1 MAALDTHLSWGPQ
14 GEQLG
19 WDYPV
24 PPVVTADDLEDF
36 LATDELF
43 VDYFNAFLQLPTF
56 PEPLIF
62 NKEKRGFEVVTSA
75 KQALKEKIRSLIR
88 SQQKPNPIYT
98 ATKRLMKSKLPL
110 GAKMPSGPQYTE
122 EDFDVKTSFMVQCLN
137 KEQGIQWIKEER
149 LPAFLQS
156 DSYLE
161 FRLAKLISQVEIAT
175 KDSDVPIHLYIDAT
189 YKPFAIEKPPVVEP
203 PKVDEQGIAMRQMYV
218 CMGEAHAT
226 QSKEWYSDV
235 KMKSGTTTT
244 NSVQPRSSD
253 GFGSSRPASSRPLSS
268 ASVRPMSSMSGR
280 PLSSSMSV
288 WDQATADSGIGS
300 PWRQDSFSTSN
311 FDPTSLEDIPN
322 SEKMFH
328 SPPRLRSPPVWRPP
342 IGDDSCMVAENV
354 GKSFSGP
361 VHVAPSGSKFKMVR
375 GESLDEV
382 EDEKLSTE
390 SGFDAESQQLNNSD
404 NENDEDLPEMQPQPI
419 RVSSLE
425 DMANVVVSYAMK
437 SAIGVVT
444 EVSQDEIDAY
454 IDENILRSLDV
465 HSADLTEDAL
475 HDMEVILPAERK
487 RPSILKNG
495 LDVQDDWRTNSR
507 ISMATVGNDGAE
519 EDSLFDSDNEQEPDE
534 IKDPFFSK
542 PRYSFD
548 LSNKRGLDGFKRFL
562 WGTTGEK
569 IWNLWLDVD
578 RGHMIDDKEVQQH
591 FVGQLRDKYLKA
603 GGICELPREILKSL
617 GLEAPSKWT
626 SMDKLAKLHPDV
638 TAPLL
643 LYWAPRFLMREMYT
657 GSANSSSTT
666 TNQIYHRQKL
676 LNSSSSSN
684 STSSSTH
691 PEPRTVTLLPLR
703 PKTCWPR
710 LRHSIALPTE
720 QAANRSDKS
729 PSPPQ
734 VRKTQRSKTLPSLP
748 ISSLM
753 TSVTPKKPTH
763 HSKTASPSTPRRI
776 TISIGSGIKPSP
788 PRGSP
793 KAVASRSM
801 SKNVSGVA
809 ASGDTAPEVA
819 DQRDERFSVSGGISQ
834 ERFGGS
840 GGISQDRFGGSGGI
854 SQERSVTIG
863 TEEIVGGQEQD
874 TSHGR
879 PNTPHKPKRP
889 TSASS
894 TSSSIASEESEF
906 FGGNRMESLLEGLY
920 HEKKAGGFFMAYL
933 EKLDNPTL
941 VNCLSCWHELQD
953 YHALFYAD
961 VFDSFHLQR
970 KAQAINSK
978 YIVHCCFYDIEC
990 PPNVRAQIYREVAPP
1005 FEELFDGAEEHIL
1018 EMLLKPWSE
1027 MKSSDTVLY
1036 NKIELISEERQLD
1049 AMNARQLKNLTR
1061 RGFIKERISTP
1072 DFMLDEDEE
1081 GKQEAYYQTLREKI
1095 PEDFRDYDYNKL
1107 IHNRLELEHF
1117 RKFLEDN
1124 YAITDLMC
1132 WMDIESFRRT
1142 PYLDANKRDTK
1153 AKDIKTKYLNKKY
1166 FFGPNSPATRPQQ
1179 NLVMQAGGGWGKLLL
1194 DRPPDPILI
1203 EAQKYVRQRLERKW
1217 LPMFLQRE
1225 DFQER
1230 QRPNIKMEDVVSDV
1244 MNAKKLRSMA
1254 IYRILEGRW
1263 VSSSRDIIAFRQ
1275 ALMNPVTCGHFRK
1288 FFSVK
1293 GDNLENDVLFWLEVQ
1308 KFKDMYHSHTDD
1320 SMIQQK
1326 IQAILRCFIMSE
1338 ISPSLHIDITPEMA
1352 EKIMDK
1358 RPREMG
1364 PYVFRESQMTVFKV
1378 LFQHWADFQKYRN
1391 TLSEEKMLF
1400 DLEKKKKR
1408 QRRREMEMRRLEE
1421 EKEARK
1427 GEDDQNSVDSKSLS
1441 RRFSVFAE
1449 FLDEG
1454 EDDED
1459 YEGQEKVQWKYSDY
1473 MTALDREER
1482 LLNGDDRASSILSAI
1497 DSYTEEQNSQARSS
1511 RTLQSEQGTVSSD
1524 KGSKGRSKNRNKV
1537 ESQAP
1542 DKAAKKKVTMSVPTK
1557 VEGQGSS
1564 KKSTNGK
1571 EALTNGHQKD
1581 KGKGRTTAVNGSRK
1595 R

>member
-1 MAALDTHLSWGPQ
+1 MPQ
-14 GEQLG
+14 KKISI
-19 WDYPV
+19 V

-36 LATDELF
+36 LATDDLF

-75 KQALKEKIRSLIR
+75 KQALKEKIRSLVR

-98 ATKRLMKSKLPL
+98 ATKKFMKSKLPL
-110 GAKMPSGPQYTE
+110 GAKLPSGPLYTE

-137 KEQGIQWIKEER
+137 KEQGIKWIKEER

-156 DSYLE
+156 DTYLE
-161 FRLAKLISQVEIAT
+161 FRLAKLVSQVEIAA
-175 KDSDVPIHLYIDAT
+175 KDSDVPIHLYVDPT
-189 YKPFAIEKPPVVEP
+189 YTPFAIEKPPVVEQ
-203 PKVDEQGIAMRQMYV
+203 PKVDEQGIAMRQMFV
-218 CMGEAHAT
+218 CMGEAHPT
-226 QSKEWYSDV
+226 QSKEWFSDV
-235 KMKSGTTTT
+235 KMKSSTTTT

-253 GFGSSRPASSRPLSS
+253 GFSSSRPASGRPL
-268 ASVRPMSSMSGR
+268 SGR
-280 PLSSSMSV
+280 PLSSSMSI
-288 WDQATADSGIGS
+288 WDQVTADSGIGS
-300 PWRQDSFSTSN
+300 PWRQDSFSNSN
-311 FDPTSLEDIPN
+311 FDPVSLDDIPN
-322 SEKMFH
+322 SDKMFH
-328 SPPRLRSPPVWRPP
+328 SPHRLRSPPVWRPP

-354 GKSFSGP
+354 RNSGSYSGP
-361 VHVAPSGSKFKMVR
+361 VHVATVESKPKVSAE
-375 GESLDEV
+375 ESLDEV
-382 EDEKLSTE
+382 EEDEKLSTE
-390 SGFDAESQQLNNSD
+390 SGFDAESQQLNVSD
-404 NENDEDLPEMQPQPI
+404 NENEEDLPELQPQPI
-419 RVSSLE
+419 RVSTLE
-425 DMANVVVSYAMK
+425 DMATVVVSFAIK
-437 SAIGVVT
+437 SAIT
-444 EVSQDEIDAY
+444 MATDLSQDEIDTY
-454 IDENILRSLDV
+454 IDENILKALDV
-465 HSADLTEDAL
+465 CSADLTEEAL
-475 HDMEVILPAERK
+475 HTMEVSLSMEQK

-495 LDVQDDWRTNSR
+495 LDVQDDLRTNSR
-507 ISMATVGNDGAE
+507 ISLATVGQDDVE
-519 EDSLFDSDNEQEPDE
+519 EDSLFDSDNENDTDE

-542 PRYSFD
+542 LRYSFD

-562 WGTTGEK
+562 WGTAGEK

-578 RGHMIDDKEVQQH
+578 RGCMIDDTEVQQH
-591 FVGQLRDKYLKA
+591 FLGQLRDKYLKS
-603 GGICELPREILKSL
+603 GGVCELPREVLQSL
-617 GLEAPSKWT
+617 RLDAPSKWT
-626 SMDKLAKLHPDV
+626 SIDRLAKIQPNII
-638 TAPLL
+638 APLL

-657 GSANSSSTT
+657 GSSSSVAT
-666 TNQIYHRQKL
+666 TNQIYNYQKL
-676 LNSSSSSN
+676 LNNSSSSS
-684 STSSSTH
+684 SH

-703 PKTCWPR
+703 PKTCWPK

-720 QAANRSDKS
+720 ASNRRKTS

-734 VRKTQRSKTLPSLP
+734 SRQSQHSKTLPSLP

-763 HSKTASPSTPRRI
+763 HSKTASPSTPRKI
-776 TISIGSGIKPSP
+776 TISIGSKMKPSP
-788 PRGSP
+788 PTSP
-793 KAVASRSM
+793 PPVDSRSINKNLSSRTASADVASEILEQ
-801 SKNVSGVA
+801 
-809 ASGDTAPEVA
+809 GDA
-819 DQRDERFSVSGGISQ
+819 
-834 ERFGGS
+834 RFGGS
-840 GGISQDRFGGSGGI
+840 SGMN
-854 SQERSVTIG
+854 QERSVTIG
-863 TEEIVGGQEQD
+863 AEEIVGEKEQEKSQA
-874 TSHGR
+874 R
-879 PNTPHKPKRP
+879 PNTPYKPKRP
-889 TSASS
+889 SSASS
-894 TSSSIASEESEF
+894 TSSSVATEESEF
-906 FGGNRMESLLEGLY
+906 LGGNRMESLLEGLY

-941 VNCLSCWHELQD
+941 INCLSCWHELQD

-961 VFDSFHLQR
+961 VFDSFSLHR

-990 PPNVRAQIYREVAPP
+990 SSAVRAQIYREVSPP
-1005 FEELFDGAEEHIL
+1005 FEELFDGAEEHVL
-1018 EMLLKPWSE
+1018 EMLVKPWSQ
-1027 MKSSDTVLY
+1027 MKGSDMVLY

-1049 AMNARQLKNLTR
+1049 AMNTRQLKNLTR

-1072 DFMLDEDEE
+1072 DFMLDEDDES
-1081 GKQEAYYQTLREKI
+1081 KQEAYYQALREKI
-1095 PEDFRDYDYNKL
+1095 PEEFRDYDFNKL

-1117 RKFLEDN
+1117 RNFLEDN

-1153 AKDIKTKYLNKKY
+1153 AKDIKTRYLNKKY

-1230 QRPNIKMEDVVSDV
+1230 QRPHIKMEDVVNDV

-1275 ALMNPVTCGHFRK
+1275 ALMNPVTCSHFRK
-1288 FFSVK
+1288 FVSVK

-1308 KFKDMYHSHTDD
+1308 KFKDMYHSHSDE
-1320 SMIQQK
+1320 SIIQQK

-1338 ISPSLHIDITPEMA
+1338 IPPNLHIDITPEMA

-1364 PYVFRESQMTVFKV
+1364 PYVFRETQMTVFKV
-1378 LFQHWADFQKYRN
+1378 LFQHWADFQKYR
-1391 TLSEEKMLF
+1391 TSLSEEKMLY
-1400 DLEKKKKR
+1400 DLERKRKKL
-1408 QRRREMEMRRLEE
+1408 RRKEMEMRRMEE

-1427 GEDDQNSVDSKSLS
+1427 DEDDQNSIGSKSLS

-1454 EDDED
+1454 EDEED
-1459 YEGQEKVQWKYSDY
+1459 YEGQEKVHWKYSDY
-1473 MTALDREER
+1473 MTALDREQK
-1482 LLNGDDRASSILSAI
+1482 LLHGDDRASSILSAI

-1511 RTLQSEQGTVSSD
+1511 RTPQSEQGTDSSD
-1524 KGSKGRSKNRNKV
+1524 KGSKGRYKTRNKAD
-1537 ESQAP
+1537 SQP
-1542 DKAAKKKVTMSVPTK
+1542 QGKEVKKKVTMNIPTK
-1557 VEGQGSS
+1557 VESQGSL
-1564 KKSTNGK
+1564 KKLANGK
-1571 EALTNGHQKD
+1571 EVLLNGHQRE
-1581 KGKGRTTAVNGSRK
+1581 KGKKRTPAVNGSRK